1 VIYQATIKTLAGL
14 ADFTYLQSTLKVT
27 KGLVYKVEIAFPPGC
42 ANLLKVRIFDG
53 GHQTWPSNLDESF
66 HTDGFVISF
75 DDTLLKLAAPF
86 QYTIHTVNEDT
97 IYDHSVTIRIGMVS
111 EEMYIARFLPSMAY
125 QQMLEVLRAE
135 TERQEAQVELE
146 REAIL
151 DKPFSWIEENE
162 SANDLS

>member
-1 VIYQATIKTLAGL
+1 MIYQTTITTVKGPAAFTLK
-14 ADFTYLQSTLKVT
+14 QSTLKVT

-53 GHQTWPSNLDESF
+53 GHQMWPSNNDESF

-86 QYTIHTVNEDT
+86 QYNIHTVNEDT
-97 IYDHSVTIRIGMVS
+97 VYDHSVTIRIGMVS

-125 QQMLEVLRAE
+125 EQMLEVLREE
-135 TERQEAQVELE
+135 TNRQEAQAELE
-146 REAIL
+146 REAIIE
-151 DKPFSWIEENE
+151 KPFSWIG
-162 SANDLS
+162 

>member
-1 VIYQATIKTLAGL
+1 VIYQTTITTVKGPAAFTLK
-14 ADFTYLQSTLKVT
+14 QSTLKVT

-53 GHQTWPSNLDESF
+53 GHQMWPSNNDESF

-86 QYTIHTVNEDT
+86 QYNIHTVNEDT
-97 IYDHSVTIRIGMVS
+97 VYDHSVTIRIGMVS

-125 QQMLEVLRAE
+125 EQMLEVLREE
-135 TERQEAQVELE
+135 TNRQEAQAELE
-146 REAIL
+146 REAIIE
-151 DKPFSWIEENE
+151 KPFSWIG
-162 SANDLS
+162 

>member
-1 VIYQATIKTLAGL
+1 MIYQATITTLKGPL
-14 ADFTYLQSTLKVT
+14 GFTHLQSTLKVT

-53 GHQTWPSNLDESF
+53 GHQMWPSNTNESF

-111 EEMYIARFLPSMAY
+111 EELYIARFLPSMAY
-125 QQMLEVLRAE
+125 QQMLEVLRVE
-135 TERQEAQVELE
+135 TEKQEAQAELD
-146 REAIL
+146 REAIIE
-151 DKPFSWIEENE
+151 KPFSWIG
-162 SANDLS
+162 